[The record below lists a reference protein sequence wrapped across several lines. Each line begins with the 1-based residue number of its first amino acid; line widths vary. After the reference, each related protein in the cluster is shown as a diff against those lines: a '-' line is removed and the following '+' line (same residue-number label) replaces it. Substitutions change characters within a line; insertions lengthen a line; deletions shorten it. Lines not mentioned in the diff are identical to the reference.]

1 MATCEINWAPVPAAE
16 WAAKFKTIPRSTLL
30 QHSAYA
36 QADRDVNQMGMRRGI
51 IHIDGRE
58 AGLVQLGEVGL
69 VRNLVHV
76 VNLDRGPLWFEGAG
90 TAEAQAAFF
99 RTFGREQPR
108 RFGRKRRL
116 LPEIEDMG
124 PARAMLEEAGF
135 TRADKF
141 QGYETIW
148 VDLRADEERLRAK
161 LDGNWR
167 RFLSK
172 SEREAILVR
181 EDWLADGALE
191 FLKTYEAD
199 RAAKA
204 YSGPSRRMLEALLK
218 YMVPRGEAVILTA
231 ERDGEAPM
239 AGMLILLH
247 GSSATYQVGWNL
259 VEGRKVWAHHRL
271 FWHAMVMLK
280 GRGITDFDL
289 GGVND
294 ESAQG
299 IKRFKEG
306 LGGRFQKLVGF
317 YR

>member
-1 MATCEINWAPVPAAE
+1 MADCDIDWAPVPAQE
-16 WAAKFKTIPRSTLL
+16 WAARFKAIPRSTLL
-30 QHSAYA
+30 QHAAYA

-51 IHIDGRE
+51 IRIDGRE

-76 VNLDRGPLWFEGAG
+76 VNLDRGPLWFEGLG
-90 TAEAQAAFF
+90 TLEAQAAFF
-99 RTFGREQPR
+99 KLFAKEQPR

-116 LPEIEDMG
+116 LPEIEDTG
-124 PARAMLEEAGF
+124 PGRAVMETAGF
-135 TRADKF
+135 TRADKY

-148 VDLRADEERLRAK
+148 VDLRPEEERMRAK

-172 SEREAILVR
+172 SERAEFSVR
-181 EDWLADGALE
+181 EDWLCEGADD
-191 FLKTYEAD
+191 FLRTYEAD
-199 RAAKA
+199 RAAKN
-204 YSGPSRRMLEALLK
+204 YSGPSRRMLEALIRF
-218 YMVPRGEAVILTA
+218 MVPRGEAVILTA
-231 ERDGEAPM
+231 EREGEAPL
-239 AGMLILLH
+239 AGMLMLLH

-271 FWHAMVMLK
+271 FWHAMVMLRA
-280 GRGITDFDL
+280 RGITDFDL

-306 LGGRFQKLVGF
+306 LGGRFVKLVGF